1 VQRRGFADQLW
12 LGIAAQEAE
21 RVIDPDDATSPFG
34 DQYRICRS
42 IQCSYRNCWLFSI
55 IVPSDAAVGAG
66 YVVSDQ
72 GKERGGLIKIDFKR
86 AT

>member
-1 VQRRGFADQLW
+1 MQPVRSVINTGFV
-12 LGIAAQEAE
+12 AA
-21 RVIDPDDATSPFG
+21 
-34 DQYRICRS
+34 
-42 IQCSYRNCWLFSI
+42 SYALTRNGWLFSI